1 MKFDMPKG
9 VRSICETLRGA
20 VYQAYLV
27 GGSVRDLVL
36 CEEPHDYDIAT
47 SATPDEVATLFP
59 RVIDVGKKYGTVAA
73 MLGDEKYE
81 ITTFRR
87 DGNYSDGRRPDSV
100 EFTCDLREDLS
111 RRDFTMNAIAYDVRR
126 EEFYDPYNGMEDLRC
141 GIIRCVGDP
150 DDRFKEDALRML
162 RAMRFAAQLGFT
174 IEDDTQNSI
183 FYNCNL
189 LLNVSR
195 ERIAAEFCK
204 ILMSAD
210 AGVRV
215 MDRHIFIAY
224 MLRNPIYKMA
234 ACKQNNP
241 YHCADVWR
249 HTLRA
254 LRSAAEFGADLETRL
269 ALFLH
274 DTGKPESKTTDDD
287 GIDHFYGHALA
298 SARIAEEFLT
308 GLKFSNQIKHDVVEL
323 VRHHDVRLEVNKRC
337 IKHLLNKFG
346 EQQTIRLL
354 WLRYHDVFAQNKS
367 HPEWCGRISKV
378 LQCIDLAK
386 EIIAEKEC
394 FCLKDLAVNGKILM
408 SCFDMRE
415 GKDIGRLLN
424 KLLDAVIEGRV
435 KNDGEELIR
444 YATQFVAYG
453 GIDVHPLP
461 QTEELEDGTI
471 IHRSSQAKIYALS
484 DGYFKEDV

>member
-1 MKFDMPKG
+1 MRFKVPEG
-9 VRSICETLRGA
+9 VRSICETLREAGH
-20 VYQAYLV
+20 QAYLV

-47 SATPDEVATLFP
+47 SAIPDEVTALFP
-59 RVIDVGKKYGTVAA
+59 RVIDIGKKYGTVAA
-73 MLGDEKYE
+73 MLGNEKYE

-87 DGNYSDGRRPDSV
+87 DGDYSDGRRPDSV
-100 EFTCDLREDLS
+100 EFTRDLTEDLS
-111 RRDFTMNAIAYDVRR
+111 RRDFTINAMAYDVQR
-126 EEFYDPYNGMEDLRC
+126 EEIFDPYNGMKDLQC
-141 GIIRCVGDP
+141 GIVRCVGDP

-224 MLRNPIYKMA
+224 MLRSPIYKMA
-234 ACKQNNP
+234 TCKQNNP

-367 HPEWCGRISKV
+367 RPEWCGRISKV

-394 FCLKDLAVNGKILM
+394 FCLKDLAANGKILM
-408 SCFDMRE
+408 SCFDLDE
-415 GKDIGRLLN
+415 GEEIGRVLSTLL
-424 KLLDAVIEGRV
+424 KATI
-435 KNDGEELIR
+435 DGYVENNAIDLVR
-444 YATQFVAYG
+444 YAHRNCGVFPKEKRYVLKDG
-453 GIDVHPLP
+453 FF
-461 QTEELEDGTI
+461 EEDT
-471 IHRSSQAKIYALS
+471 
-484 DGYFKEDV
+484 